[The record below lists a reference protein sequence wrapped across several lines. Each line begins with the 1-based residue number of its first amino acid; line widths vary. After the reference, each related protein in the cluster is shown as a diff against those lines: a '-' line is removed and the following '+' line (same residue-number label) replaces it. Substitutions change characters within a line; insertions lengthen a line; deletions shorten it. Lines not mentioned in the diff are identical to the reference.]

1 MFNNSQH
8 ACTSDP
14 RRVMTPSPSH
24 PSEVQVHDLTHPTPA
39 RATTGLLWPS
49 HLCGQQGRATR
60 FICLCGNRACS
71 VPPMSASK
79 ARETCHSA
87 GPSASPLYLHCT
99 CELLQLLGRLQLI
112 AQQLGEIAV
121 GVQRTRLLEQRPR
134 LLQLAHGLQQQA
146 QVADRDQRVRV
157 AVAQRLPLR
166 LQRLFEQRPRLLQ
179 LAHALQQRAQVVDR
193 DQRVPVAVAQRLPPR
208 LQRLLEQRPR
218 LLQLAHFH

>member
-60 FICLCGNRACS
+60 FIYLCGTSACS
-71 VPPMSASK
+71 VPPRSASK

-87 GPSASPLYLHCT
+87 GPSASPLYLRCT
-99 CELLQLLGRLQLI
+99 SELLQLLLHRCRVGR
-112 AQQLGEIAV
+112 
-121 GVQRTRLLEQRPR
+121 RCNCCHTRLCDVGLRRRQGAAWRRPR
-134 LLQLAHGLQQQA
+134 LHLLCPCSTLLAQL
-146 QVADRDQRVRV
+146 
-157 AVAQRLPLR
+157 LR
-166 LQRLFEQRPRLLQ
+166 
-179 LAHALQQRAQVVDR
+179 RATQ
-193 DQRVPVAVAQRLPPR
+193 PPR
-208 LQRLLEQRPR
+208 TL
-218 LLQLAHFH
+218 H